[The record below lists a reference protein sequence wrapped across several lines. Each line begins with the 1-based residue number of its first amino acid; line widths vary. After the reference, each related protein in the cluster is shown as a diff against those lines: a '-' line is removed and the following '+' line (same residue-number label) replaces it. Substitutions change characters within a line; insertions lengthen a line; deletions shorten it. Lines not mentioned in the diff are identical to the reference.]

1 MWLVVVRDLRS
12 GDDGNHLGGAR
23 NQERA
28 QWLDRPLGNSNQ
40 PVRRL

>member
-12 GDDGNHLGGAR
+12 DDDGDHLGGAR
-23 NQERA
+23 NRERA